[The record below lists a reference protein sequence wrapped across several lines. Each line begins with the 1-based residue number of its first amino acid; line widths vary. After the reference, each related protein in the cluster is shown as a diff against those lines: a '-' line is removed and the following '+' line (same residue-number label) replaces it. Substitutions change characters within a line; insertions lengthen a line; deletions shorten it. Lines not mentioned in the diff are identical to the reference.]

1 MKEKWKFMNVTSTY
15 FEYTPHF
22 TRLAGLTNFMA
33 EKLLSK
39 RSVIFG
45 RSFIGVDTD
54 RFEKLWNILISTVL
68 GPYVHVPDILSQIS
82 WYKSL
87 YCCDRCCLRH
97 KTSIDNCQPRTQS
110 YWSFHTLK
118 TWSGRVF
125 RDPGFD
131 QNTVRDSGKTQ
142 NILAGNGIWLLPGKR
157 DSPKFRA
164 RGVGFF
170 SLSVRNGKS
179 WRLNTR
185 SRRQMRFNKA
195 SVQLC
200 LLSTEQNICSDVG
213 IV

>member
-68 GPYVHVPDILSQIS
+68 GPYVHVPDILSQTS

-125 RDPGFD
+125 SGSWIWTKYGAWFRK
-131 QNTVRDSGKTQ
+131 NTKYLG
-142 NILAGNGIWLLPGKR
+142 GKR
-157 DSPKFRA
+157 DLIA
-164 RGVGFF
+164 TGEAGFT
-170 SLSVRNGKS
+170 K
-179 WRLNTR
+179 
-185 SRRQMRFNKA
+185 
-195 SVQLC
+195 
-200 LLSTEQNICSDVG
+200 I
-213 IV
+213 

>member
-15 FEYTPHF
+15 FEYTPYF

-87 YCCDRCCLRH
+87 YCYDRCCLRH

-118 TWSGRVF
+118 TWAGRVF
-125 RDPGFD
+125 SGSWIWTKYGAWFRK
-131 QNTVRDSGKTQ
+131 NTKYLG
-142 NILAGNGIWLLPGKR
+142 GKR
-157 DSPKFRA
+157 DLIATREA
-164 RGVGFF
+164 GFT
-170 SLSVRNGKS
+170 K
-179 WRLNTR
+179 
-185 SRRQMRFNKA
+185 
-195 SVQLC
+195 
-200 LLSTEQNICSDVG
+200 I
-213 IV
+213 

>member
-45 RSFIGVDTD
+45 RSFIGVDID

-68 GPYVHVPDILSQIS
+68 GPYVHVPDILSQTS

-87 YCCDRCCLRH
+87 YCCDRCWLRH

-125 RDPGFD
+125 SGSWIWTKYGAWFRK
-131 QNTVRDSGKTQ
+131 NTKYLG
-142 NILAGNGIWLLPGKR
+142 GKR
-157 DSPKFRA
+157 DLIATREA
-164 RGVGFF
+164 GFT
-170 SLSVRNGKS
+170 K
-179 WRLNTR
+179 
-185 SRRQMRFNKA
+185 
-195 SVQLC
+195 
-200 LLSTEQNICSDVG
+200 I
-213 IV
+213 

>member
-54 RFEKLWNILISTVL
+54 RFEKLWNVLISTVL
-68 GPYVHVPDILSQIS
+68 GPYVHVPDILSQTS

-87 YCCDRCCLRH
+87 YCCDRCWLRH

-125 RDPGFD
+125 SGSWIWTKYGAWFRK
-131 QNTVRDSGKTQ
+131 NTKYLG
-142 NILAGNGIWLLPGKR
+142 GKR
-157 DSPKFRA
+157 DLIATREA
-164 RGVGFF
+164 GFT
-170 SLSVRNGKS
+170 K
-179 WRLNTR
+179 
-185 SRRQMRFNKA
+185 
-195 SVQLC
+195 
-200 LLSTEQNICSDVG
+200 I
-213 IV
+213 

>member
-1 MKEKWKFMNVTSTY
+1 MKEKWKFMNVSSTY

-22 TRLAGLTNFMA
+22 TRLAGLTNFIA

-68 GPYVHVPDILSQIS
+68 GPYVHVPDILSQTS

-125 RDPGFD
+125 SGSWIWTKYGAWFRK
-131 QNTVRDSGKTQ
+131 NTKYLG
-142 NILAGNGIWLLPGKR
+142 GKR
-157 DSPKFRA
+157 DLIA
-164 RGVGFF
+164 TQEAGFT
-170 SLSVRNGKS
+170 K
-179 WRLNTR
+179 
-185 SRRQMRFNKA
+185 
-195 SVQLC
+195 
-200 LLSTEQNICSDVG
+200 I
-213 IV
+213 

>member
-1 MKEKWKFMNVTSTY
+1 MKEEWKFMNVTSTY

-68 GPYVHVPDILSQIS
+68 GPYVHVPDILSQTS

-125 RDPGFD
+125 SGSWIWTKYGAWFRK
-131 QNTVRDSGKTQ
+131 NTKYLG
-142 NILAGNGIWLLPGKR
+142 GKR
-157 DSPKFRA
+157 DLIATREA
-164 RGVGFF
+164 GFT
-170 SLSVRNGKS
+170 K
-179 WRLNTR
+179 
-185 SRRQMRFNKA
+185 
-195 SVQLC
+195 
-200 LLSTEQNICSDVG
+200 I
-213 IV
+213 

>member
-68 GPYVHVPDILSQIS
+68 GPYVHVPDILSQTS

-125 RDPGFD
+125 SGSWIWTKYGAWFRK
-131 QNTVRDSGKTQ
+131 NTKYLG
-142 NILAGNGIWLLPGKR
+142 GKR
-157 DSPKFRA
+157 DLIATREA
-164 RGVGFF
+164 GFT
-170 SLSVRNGKS
+170 K
-179 WRLNTR
+179 
-185 SRRQMRFNKA
+185 
-195 SVQLC
+195 
-200 LLSTEQNICSDVG
+200 I
-213 IV
+213 